1 MFEKIVVAY
10 DGSPHS
16 RRALDVAID
25 LARKYNS
32 RLYVVEVVDP
42 AALIGLGISPPVPP
56 QTVLD
61 QLYQKAKSDVEEAR
75 RRAEGVSS
83 EGGQVLE
90 GDPATSILEFV
101 DKVKADLL
109 VSGSRGGLSTLKRIF
124 LGSVSSRLVSESKVP
139 VLVVK

>member
-1 MFEKIVVAY
+1 MFQKIVVAY

-16 RRALDVAID
+16 KRALDMAID
-25 LARKYNS
+25 IARKYGS
-32 RLYVVEVVDP
+32 RLYIVEVVDP
-42 AALIGLGISPPVPP
+42 AALIGLGVSPVP

-61 QLYQKAKSDVEEAR
+61 QLYQKAKSDIEEAR
-75 RRAEGVSS
+75 KRAADLET
-83 EGGQVLE
+83 EGQVLE

-109 VSGSRGGLSTLKRIF
+109 VSGSRGLSTLKRLF
-124 LGSVSSRLVSESKVP
+124 LGSVSSRLVSEARIP

>member
-1 MFEKIVVAY
+1 MFQKIVVAY

-16 RRALDVAID
+16 KRALDMAID
-25 LARKYNS
+25 IARKYGS
-32 RLYVVEVVDP
+32 RLYIIEVVDP
-42 AALIGLGISPPVPP
+42 AALIGLGVSPVP

-61 QLYQKAKSDVEEAR
+61 QLYQKAKSDIEEAR
-75 RRAEGVSS
+75 KRAADLET
-83 EGGQVLE
+83 EGQVLE

-109 VSGSRGGLSTLKRIF
+109 VSGSRGLSTLKRLF
-124 LGSVSSRLVSESKVP
+124 LGSVSSRLVSEARIP

>member
-16 RRALDVAID
+16 KRALDVAID

-42 AALIGLGISPPVPP
+42 AALIGLGISPVP

-61 QLYQKAKSDVEEAR
+61 QLYQKAKNDVEEAR
-75 RRAEGVSS
+75 RRAEGVNS
-83 EGGQVLE
+83 EGEVLE

-109 VSGSRGGLSTLKRIF
+109 VSGSRGLSTLKRIF

>member
-1 MFEKIVVAY
+1 MFQKIVVAY

-16 RRALDVAID
+16 KRALDMAID
-25 LARKYNS
+25 IAKKYGS
-32 RLYVVEVVDP
+32 RLYIIEVVDP
-42 AALIGLGISPPVPP
+42 AALIGLGVSPVP

-61 QLYQKAKSDVEEAR
+61 QLYQKAKDDIEEAHK
-75 RRAEGVSS
+75 RAAGLET
-83 EGGQVLE
+83 EGQVLE

-109 VSGSRGGLSTLKRIF
+109 VSGSRGLSTLKRLF
-124 LGSVSSRLVSESKVP
+124 LGSVSSRLVSEARIP

>member
-1 MFEKIVVAY
+1 MFQKIVVAY

-16 RRALDVAID
+16 KRALDMAID
-25 LARKYNS
+25 IAKKYGS
-32 RLYVVEVVDP
+32 RLYIIEVVDP
-42 AALIGLGISPPVPP
+42 AALIGLGVSPVP

-61 QLYQKAKSDVEEAR
+61 QLYQKAKDDIEEAR
-75 RRAEGVSS
+75 KRAAGLET
-83 EGGQVLE
+83 EGQVLE

-109 VSGSRGGLSTLKRIF
+109 VSGSRGLSTLKRLF
-124 LGSVSSRLVSESKVP
+124 LGSVSSRLVSEARIP

>member
-1 MFEKIVVAY
+1 MFQKIVVAY

-16 RRALDVAID
+16 KRALDMAID
-25 LARKYNS
+25 IAKKYGS
-32 RLYVVEVVDP
+32 RLYIIEVVDP
-42 AALIGLGISPPVPP
+42 AALIGLGVSPVP

-61 QLYQKAKSDVEEAR
+61 QLYQKAKDDIEEVR
-75 RRAEGVSS
+75 KRAAGLET
-83 EGGQVLE
+83 EGQVLE

-109 VSGSRGGLSTLKRIF
+109 VSGSRGLSTLKRLF
-124 LGSVSSRLVSESKVP
+124 LGSVSSRLVSEARIP